1 MRIREPAA
9 DGNGVL
15 GVKDVGRR
23 RVVDNDRLLQVAPDL
38 REILDVVALM
48 IIAALSEEPVV
59 DHIVDVQLIEERVAI
74 LSWG

>member
-15 GVKDVGRR
+15 RMKDIGRR
-23 RVVDNDRLLQVAPDL
+23 RVVDDDRLLQVAADL
-38 REILDVVALM
+38 REILDIVALM